1 MNEKKKTK
9 LVELT
14 RKTISSTL
22 FEGKEDLISRELSD
36 VSLEDREAQKI
47 VFEVIRNEAE
57 SIYQRDREIPF
68 DDLYVDVYHR
78 QMEDMTEYCDELFG
92 RLGERERKALESGYR
107 DFIVQAYENEK
118 SLEKKIGKAQS
129 ELETVSFLCKNKDEI
144 EKLFKYHETVNKY
157 VKYLK
162 GCIMDADN
170 AAHREHDKEVSTSL
184 ALLNIYTDC
193 AYHLDKDFDLEFSF
207 PDEIPNMLEKK
218 DINTIL
224 TEEFITIEKYFS
236 DIKEE
241 IVKNKN
247 EIKQLMDRNKEKLE
261 AVKKEQSSLFG
272 RLFSKKELM
281 DKEKNYVE
289 SLREMEAEHRLLVH
303 NGLFHS
309 DAVDAYID
317 LENALTDPRCPLY
330 KTEGLAEAWNRFTS
344 IVYSDRWDA
353 GCHKINFKDEL
364 DNIDLT
370 FTEKQE
376 KLKELISRKQI
387 LLEMNN
393 QEHIKNPEEKI
404 KLKNEIEKSE
414 KKDNCFLP
422 HVYHSWELSGNVE
435 EEIKDELEM

>member
-1 MNEKKKTK
+1 MNEKNKTK

-14 RKTISSTL
+14 RKTISSYF

-78 QMEDMTEYCDELFG
+78 QMEDMTEYCDELFS

-144 EKLFKYHETVNKY
+144 EKLFKYHETVNEY
-157 VKYLK
+157 VKSLK

-193 AYHLDKDFDLEFSF
+193 AYHLDKDFDPEFSF
-207 PDEIPNMLEKK
+207 PDEIPYMLEKK
-218 DINTIL
+218 NINTIL

-241 IVKNKN
+241 IVKKKN

-261 AVKKEQSSLFG
+261 AVKKEQRSLFG

-281 DKEKNYVE
+281 DKEENYME

-303 NGLFHS
+303 NGLFHN
-309 DAVDAYID
+309 DAVNAYID

-344 IVYSDRWDA
+344 IVCVN
-353 GCHKINFKDEL
+353 GCRTVNWKREL
-364 DNIDLT
+364 DRIDLIRE
-370 FTEKQE
+370 EKE
-376 KLKELISRKQI
+376 KKFNELLDRKQSLI
-387 LLEMNN
+387 EI
-393 QEHIKNPEEKI
+393 QGEKSKTQAYEYIKEKFFLVEQSAEIAFGPEEE
-404 KLKNEIEKSE
+404 N
-414 KKDNCFLP
+414 DN
-422 HVYHSWELSGNVE
+422 
-435 EEIKDELEM
+435 ELEL

>member
-1 MNEKKKTK
+1 MNEKNKTK

-14 RKTISSTL
+14 RKTISSTF

-57 SIYQRDREIPF
+57 SRYKKDCEVPF

-92 RLGERERKALESGYR
+92 RLGERERKALENGYR
-107 DFIVQAYENEK
+107 RMIVKFYENEQ
-118 SLEKKIGKAQS
+118 SLEKKINKIQS

-144 EKLFKYHETVNKY
+144 EKLFEYHETVNEY
-157 VKYLK
+157 VKSLK
-162 GCIMDADN
+162 GCIIDADN

-207 PDEIPNMLEKK
+207 PDEIPDMLEKK
-218 DINTIL
+218 TIDAMM
-224 TEEFITIEKYFS
+224 TEEFKEIEKYFS

-241 IVKNKN
+241 IVKKKN
-247 EIKQLMDRNKEKLE
+247 EIKQQMDRNKKKLE

-272 RLFSKKELM
+272 RLFSKKKLM
-281 DKEKNYVE
+281 EKEENYME
-289 SLREMEAEHRLLVH
+289 SLREMEAEHRLLIH
-303 NGLFHS
+303 NGLFHN
-309 DAVDAYID
+309 DAVDVYID
-317 LENALTDPRCPLY
+317 LKNALTIPRCPLY
-330 KTEGLAEAWNRFTS
+330 KTEGVAEAWNRFTS

-353 GCHKINFKDEL
+353 GCHKMNFKDEL
-364 DNIDLT
+364 ENIDLT

-404 KLKNEIEKSE
+404 KLKNEVEKSE

-435 EEIKDELEM
+435 EEIEDELEM